1 MRGLTLLWSSFVE
14 PVCWNLFHSLEMVLW
29 LTFRVR
35 SFIRFS
41 LTVDL
46 STNHEIHVDRFQQTG
61 STNDDQRSVR
71 PRIATHGKDRYI
83 WVFHLRNRTIAVS
96 ITATGILG
104 MRRTSSQTVR
114 NRLRQHGI
122 RPIRPFFGEVLMPL
136 HLREI
141 VR

>member
-1 MRGLTLLWSSFVE
+1 MYRTENSVTFSTWISWFVLKSTVKLKRIKERTLNVNQSTISRLW
-14 PVCWNLFHSLEMVLW
+14 N
-29 LTFRVR
+29 
-35 SFIRFS
+35 
-41 LTVDL
+41 
-46 STNHEIHVDRFQQTG
+46 RFQQTG